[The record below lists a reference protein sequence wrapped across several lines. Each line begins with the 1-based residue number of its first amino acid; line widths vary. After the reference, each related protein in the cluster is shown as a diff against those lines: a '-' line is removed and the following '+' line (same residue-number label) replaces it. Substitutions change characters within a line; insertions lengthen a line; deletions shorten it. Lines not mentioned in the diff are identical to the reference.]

1 MAWCDRAAYPGLLQD
16 DARSACCDI
25 ILLSFFAFCT
35 LFCKKLNKTDKNPV
49 PWDLLGISLA
59 FSSEMG
65 YTSSRRA
72 MQSKFMCV
80 KCLSDGE
87 LPKDEKR
94 NLAVRELLLAATED
108 K

>member
-1 MAWCDRAAYPGLLQD
+1 
-16 DARSACCDI
+16 
-25 ILLSFFAFCT
+25 
-35 LFCKKLNKTDKNPV
+35 
-49 PWDLLGISLA
+49 
-59 FSSEMG
+59 
-65 YTSSRRA
+65 

>member
-1 MAWCDRAAYPGLLQD
+1 M
-16 DARSACCDI
+16 
-25 ILLSFFAFCT
+25 
-35 LFCKKLNKTDKNPV
+35 KKLNKTDKNPV

-80 KCLSDGE
+80 KCLSEGE

-94 NLAVRELLLAATED
+94 YLAVRELLLAATED
-108 K
+108 KYESINYLLL

>member
-1 MAWCDRAAYPGLLQD
+1 ME
-16 DARSACCDI
+16 
-25 ILLSFFAFCT
+25 
-35 LFCKKLNKTDKNPV
+35 KLNKTDKNPV

-108 K
+108 KQIKIISYCVRKSKKEVIFLWEKKGTCFSTQPKS

>member
-1 MAWCDRAAYPGLLQD
+1 MRFLKNLEYTVFGID
-16 DARSACCDI
+16 
-25 ILLSFFAFCT
+25 FF
-35 LFCKKLNKTDKNPV
+35 LNM
-49 PWDLLGISLA
+49 S
-59 FSSEMG
+59 